1 MWMRRVPKAAAILLM
16 SIAAAAGAGEVE
28 VRSAASVKSP
38 LCHPDDELWLIST
51 RSICGCPAEGTTPDF
66 RVLKFDGA
74 RHWQATDLATLT
86 TALRTKRT
94 MLWVHGNRIDDATA
108 FDSGW
113 EAYRAFASG
122 RREPV
127 RVVTWSW
134 PSDQIHGQLRDI
146 REKTSQSHDDG
157 ALLGWFL
164 RRVPGEARMDLVG
177 YSLGARLIGVGL
189 QDFAT
194 KGETTASAQ
203 SAKSEKI
210 PRLRAVLLAPAI
222 DNHWL
227 LPDEKQGQV
236 LAVSEGV
243 YSVYSSCDR
252 VLKWY
257 PRAVCGSTSKALG
270 YTGLTCPSRLG
281 ELASRYRESD
291 ISGLVGKVHDW
302 EVWLRNDGIQAR
314 VRGFLDE

>member
-1 MWMRRVPKAAAILLM
+1 
-16 SIAAAAGAGEVE
+16 
-28 VRSAASVKSP
+28 
-38 LCHPDDELWLIST
+38 
-51 RSICGCPAEGTTPDF
+51 
-66 RVLKFDGA
+66 
-74 RHWQATDLATLT
+74 
-86 TALRTKRT
+86 
-94 MLWVHGNRIDDATA
+94 
-108 FDSGW
+108 
-113 EAYRAFASG
+113 
-122 RREPV
+122 
-127 RVVTWSW
+127 
-134 PSDQIHGQLRDI
+134 
-146 REKTSQSHDDG
+146 
-157 ALLGWFL
+157 
-164 RRVPGEARMDLVG
+164 
-177 YSLGARLIGVGL
+177 
-189 QDFAT
+189 
-194 KGETTASAQ
+194 
-203 SAKSEKI
+203 
-210 PRLRAVLLAPAI
+210 VLLAPAI